1 MTALILF
8 DADQDWEEGGPVSP
22 PVCRADGVVVVFGC
36 NTATVCRRCLS
47 FDRIRFVAHRLA
59 RLVEVPSGTSGR
71 CAPDPVSFEFV
82 LTLTMPEAVDAA
94 LVRMLVNAGAAETAG
109 SEFRQVLLVSDDLGL
124 RRDVF
129 WGLSRR
135 RPWLNPDRKAAA
147 GALGRSVW
155 RFDVASRPLIRSFPR
170 EPNVTEKPCPA
181 STGPVVVI
189 DRPELAA
196 WAARQRLQPTGNL
209 PDIARQVTIR
219 PAVLT
224 QVGLTRATVRGVD
237 RLRRRA
243 ASPGA
248 PIPLGACDARDGLEY
263 CMSASH
269 RRADPAARRQVQ
281 VLPTAL
287 GPGAVRLHCG
297 DPPDLVNTL
306 ATRLPLWVVRA
317 AAQAGGLC
325 ALRVRWPALDDEKA
339 LAAVRSEV
347 APADEHVTVRLSAV
361 RVDRTDRSDQG
372 TGSPPGSCGAD
383 SLARRGLGAQ
393 IERPGDSPPRA
404 WWVLVH
410 PHADRHSDVDARAK
424 LRVEDAE
431 VAGALPGNSIHG
443 IAGYPAVTSDG
454 LGIVLRGAA
463 GREVEVT
470 IDAQAPV
477 PANTIVPGTDRDARR
492 VAVLALG
499 ESLPPRWRG
508 NCACIQDLDPADLAE
523 QSRRLFSVDVLE
535 KLQRFPLLVAIGP
548 HREARERPR
557 GGTAVSR
564 RRDRE
569 PDVRDER
576 PPTSL
581 GRGRSGLQ

>member
-8 DADQDWEEGGPVSP
+8 DADQDWDESGPVSAP
-22 PVCRADGVVVVFGC
+22 ICRADGVVVVFGC
-36 NTATVCRRCLS
+36 NTATVCRRRLS
-47 FDRIRFVAHRLA
+47 FDRVRFVARRLA
-59 RLVEVPSGTSGR
+59 RLVDAPSGTSSSR
-71 CAPDPVSFEFV
+71 TPDPVSIEIV

-94 LVRMLVNAGAAETAG
+94 LVRMLGNAGAAETAG
-109 SEFRQVLLVSDDLGL
+109 SDFRQVLLVSDDLGL

-129 WGLSRR
+129 WGLSRQ
-135 RPWLNPDRKAAA
+135 RPWLNPARKAAA

-170 EPNVTEKPCPA
+170 EANVTEKPCPA

-196 WAARQRLQPTGNL
+196 WAARQRLQPTGKL

-248 PIPLGACDARDGLEY
+248 PILLGACDPTDGLEY
-263 CMSASH
+263 CVPASR

-287 GPGAVRLHCG
+287 GPGAVRLHCA

-306 ATRLPLWVVRA
+306 TTRLPLWVVRG
-317 AAQAGGLC
+317 AAQAGELG
-325 ALRVRWPALDDEKA
+325 ALRMGWPAVDDEKA

-347 APADEHVTVRLSAV
+347 APANEQVTVRLSAV

-372 TGSPPGSCGAD
+372 TGSPPRSCGPD

-404 WWVLVH
+404 WWVVVH
-410 PHADRHSDVDARAK
+410 PHADRHSDLDARAK

-431 VAGALPGNSIHG
+431 VAAVLPKNAIDG
-443 IAGYPAVTSDG
+443 IAGYPAVTCDG
-454 LGIVLRGAA
+454 LGIVLRGAV
-463 GREVEVT
+463 GREVEV
-470 IDAQAPV
+470 IADALAPV
-477 PANTIVPGTDRDARR
+477 PANTIVPGTDRNARR

-499 ESLPPRWRG
+499 GSLPPRWRG
-508 NCACIQDLDPADLAE
+508 NCACIQDLDPAALVE
-523 QSRRLFSVDVLE
+523 QSRRVFSADVLE
-535 KLQRFPLLVAIGP
+535 KLQRFPLLVPIEP
-548 HREARERPR
+548 HREAPERPR
-557 GGTAVSR
+557 E
-564 RRDRE
+564 E
-569 PDVRDER
+569 P
-576 PPTSL
+576 L
-581 GRGRSGLQ
+581 